1 VGTAGGDGVGAGQ
14 QAGQVLYK
22 QGEWWLAGGK
32 GFQQVRQAYLIGPN
46 MLHVLLSSLQKK
58 NLTTNNYFSNLDP
71 ARPFQ
76 VSCSQILSVQFT
88 EVRKNSP

>member
-14 QAGQVLYK
+14 QTGQVLYK

-32 GFQQVRQAYLIGPN
+32 GFQQVRQANLIAPN

-58 NLTTNNYFSNLDP
+58 NVTLQTIF
-71 ARPFQ
+71 F
-76 VSCSQILSVQFT
+76 
-88 EVRKNSP
+88 